1 MRSDDVALWR
11 SYEKQLFNLV
21 RIVHNVH
28 SVKKLSESTSLK
40 IDFHDPKPEI
50 DPKSQ
55 AQTWDLQLAM
65 GVISPVD
72 IAMEKNPDLKTREDA
87 LAFLLKVQAENKE
100 LSSTQM

>member
-1 MRSDDVALWR
+1 
-11 SYEKQLFNLV
+11 
-21 RIVHNVH
+21 
-28 SVKKLSESTSLK
+28 
-40 IDFHDPKPEI
+40 
-50 DPKSQ
+50 
-55 AQTWDLQLAM
+55 M